1 MKQTSRLKL
10 AVTVFAVAR
19 ATSRPGSPS
28 VAERA
33 QCVPRLVRA
42 TLDRSYTGA
51 TPARLALVAAAAVYV
66 ASPVDLIPETVLPIV
81 GLTDDA
87 LVLRWAVRAFVEE
100 TDRFLVW
107 EARRYAWRPGESAPA
122 RPLHPPPVPIASAG
136 AERQRAAT
144 SAPRPDRDATG
155 AAAFGAPGL
164 GPGVRDAARA
174 YVLESVR
181 RRLER

>member
-1 MKQTSRLKL
+1 MKRTSRLKL
-10 AVTVFAVAR
+10 AATVFTVAR

-42 TLDRSYTGA
+42 TLDRTYTGV

-66 ASPVDLIPETVLPIV
+66 ASPVDLIPETVLPVV
-81 GLTDDA
+81 GLADDA
-87 LVLRWAVRAFVEE
+87 LVLRWAVRAFVDE

-107 EARRYAWRPGESAPA
+107 EARRYAWRPGERPRPSPPHTVAVAAGGKRAPA
-122 RPLHPPPVPIASAG
+122 V
-136 AERQRAAT
+136 T
-144 SAPRPDRDATG
+144 SAPHPDRDATG
-155 AAAFGAPGL
+155 AAANGGEGI
-164 GPGVRDAARA
+164 GPGMRDAARA
-174 YVLESVR
+174 YLLESVR

>member
-1 MKQTSRLKL
+1 MKTTSRLKL
-10 AVTVFAVAR
+10 AATVFAVAR
-19 ATSRPGSPS
+19 ATSRPGSAS
-28 VAERA
+28 VVERA

-66 ASPVDLIPETVLPIV
+66 ASPVDLVPETVLPIV

-107 EARRYAWRPGESAPA
+107 EARRYAWRPDRDAWREPG
-122 RPLHPPPVPIASAG
+122 
-136 AERQRAAT
+136 
-144 SAPRPDRDATG
+144 RDATG
-155 AAAFGAPGL
+155 AAAHRAEGAGAK
-164 GPGVRDAARA
+164 GAGAESVGAGVRDAARA
-174 YVLESVR
+174 YLLESVR

>member
-1 MKQTSRLKL
+1 MKRTSRLKL
-10 AVTVFAVAR
+10 AATVFTVAR

-42 TLDRSYTGA
+42 TLDRSYPGV

-66 ASPVDLIPETVLPIV
+66 ASPVDLIPETVLPVV
-81 GLTDDA
+81 GLADDA

-107 EARRYAWRPGESAPA
+107 EARRYAWRPGERA
-122 RPLHPPPVPIASAG
+122 RPTDPVRLTAS
-136 AERQRAAT
+136 T
-144 SAPRPDRDATG
+144 SAESRRGATPTPCPDRDAAG
-155 AAAFGAPGL
+155 VAAPGAE
-164 GPGVRDAARA
+164 GVGAGVRDAARA
-174 YVLESVR
+174 YLLESVR